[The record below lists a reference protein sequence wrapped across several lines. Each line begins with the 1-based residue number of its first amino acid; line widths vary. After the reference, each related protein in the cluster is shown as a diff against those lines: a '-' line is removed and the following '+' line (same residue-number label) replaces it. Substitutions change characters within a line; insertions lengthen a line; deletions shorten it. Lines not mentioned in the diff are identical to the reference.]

1 MIRLILVL
9 FAVVA
14 FLILS
19 IPILIVEWLIGKKN
33 PKLRDESS
41 LHIVQFMFRL
51 IQWLAGTKVTVI
63 GEENVPKDIPVLYIG
78 NHRSFFDI
86 VITYAR
92 CPRLTG
98 YVAKDSMK
106 KVPLLSVW
114 MERLYCLFL
123 NRTDIKEGLKTILTG
138 IEQIKNGIS
147 MCIFPEGTRNKGDD
161 ETKLLP
167 FKEGSF
173 KMAEKTG
180 CPIILMSMNNTSA
193 ILEDHFPF
201 IRSTHVVLEYSKPIY
216 PKELSKEER
225 KFLGAYCEKQLTEM
239 VTRNRNCSDPT
250 HLCQTFQVYCRQECS
265 FYGQESCHK
274 KRAEK
279 LVFLFRGKGGFYEK
293 HKKSHSDRGGR

>member
-41 LHIVQFMFRL
+41 LHIGQFMFRL
-51 IQWLAGTKVTVI
+51 SLWRAGPRVRGV

-239 VTRNRNCSDPT
+239 VTRN
-250 HLCQTFQVYCRQECS
+250 Q
-265 FYGQESCHK
+265 
-274 KRAEK
+274 K
-279 LVFLFRGKGGFYEK
+279 LL
-293 HKKSHSDRGGR
+293 

>member
-1 MIRLILVL
+1 
-9 FAVVA
+9 
-14 FLILS
+14 
-19 IPILIVEWLIGKKN
+19 
-33 PKLRDESS
+33 
-41 LHIVQFMFRL
+41 
-51 IQWLAGTKVTVI
+51 
-63 GEENVPKDIPVLYIG
+63 
-78 NHRSFFDI
+78 
-86 VITYAR
+86 
-92 CPRLTG
+92 
-98 YVAKDSMK
+98 MK

-193 ILEDHFPF
+193 ILEEHFPF

-225 KFLGAYCEKQLTEM
+225 KFLGAYCEKQLAENGDTQSE
-239 VTRNRNCSDPT
+239 TALIRA
-250 HLCQTFQVYCRQECS
+250 HLYCQTFKYTVGKSALFTGKNPVIKNEP
-265 FYGQESCHK
+265 
-274 KRAEK
+274 EK

-293 HKKSHSDRGGR
+293 HKKISL

>member
-63 GEENVPKDIPVLYIG
+63 GEENVPKNIPVLYIG

-138 IEQIKNGIS
+138 IEQIHPCGTGVQQAHLS
-147 MCIFPEGTRNKGDD
+147 EGAFHRGTEIPGR
-161 ETKLLP
+161 LL
-167 FKEGSF
+167 
-173 KMAEKTG
+173 
-180 CPIILMSMNNTSA
+180 
-193 ILEDHFPF
+193 
-201 IRSTHVVLEYSKPIY
+201 
-216 PKELSKEER
+216 
-225 KFLGAYCEKQLTEM
+225 
-239 VTRNRNCSDPT
+239 
-250 HLCQTFQVYCRQECS
+250 
-265 FYGQESCHK
+265 
-274 KRAEK
+274 
-279 LVFLFRGKGGFYEK
+279 
-293 HKKSHSDRGGR
+293 